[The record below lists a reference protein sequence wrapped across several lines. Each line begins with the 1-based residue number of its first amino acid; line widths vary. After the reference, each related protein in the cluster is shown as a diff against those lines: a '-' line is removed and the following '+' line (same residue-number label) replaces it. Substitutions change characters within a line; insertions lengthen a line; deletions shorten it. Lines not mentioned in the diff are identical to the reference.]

1 MSASLRTTVATTIAE
16 IQRANAADIIFLS
29 AVVYFVFISLLFT
42 LLLFPTAITRLG
54 GTEFVDSLAP

>member
-1 MSASLRTTVATTIAE
+1 MFV
-16 IQRANAADIIFLS
+16 S
-29 AVVYFVFISLLFT
+29 AVVYFVFISLLST